1 VKYYTIMPL
10 SAVYFSMS
18 MNKKKWDSLPKD
30 IQDAIMSV
38 SGLEGSIFWGKN
50 FFDTAKEGVLEAVKK
65 GNYQMDVY
73 VMPPDEVAKVTQI
86 AGKPLWGEWVK
97 RMESKGHPQAGEI
110 LNTTLELLK
119 N

>member
-1 VKYYTIMPL
+1 
-10 SAVYFSMS
+10 
-18 MNKKKWDSLPKD
+18 
-30 IQDAIMSV
+30 
-38 SGLEGSIFWGKN
+38 
-50 FFDTAKEGVLEAVKK
+50 
-65 GNYQMDVY
+65 